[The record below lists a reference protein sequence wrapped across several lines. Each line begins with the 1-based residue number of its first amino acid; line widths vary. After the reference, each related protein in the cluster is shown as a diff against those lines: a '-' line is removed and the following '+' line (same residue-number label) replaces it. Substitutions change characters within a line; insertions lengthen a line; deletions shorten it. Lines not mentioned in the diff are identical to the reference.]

1 MPSLVVRRPSAAPAL
16 PRAYDGTVFG
26 LTFEK
31 LLLIGI
37 IAAFIIGPDK
47 LPKAAE
53 RLADA
58 VKWLRGASTNAKSRM
73 KEEMGD
79 DFADVDW
86 RKLDPRQY
94 DPRRIIRDALLS
106 EDEPAAPDPAPVNAA
121 SASANSAAGALA
133 AGGAAA
139 ALGGASRPSWA
150 ASAVPAPAV
159 VGPVPFDVEA
169 T

>member
-1 MPSLVVRRPSAAPAL
+1 M
-16 PRAYDGTVFG
+16 
-26 LTFEK
+26 
-31 LLLIGI
+31 IGI

-94 DPRRIIRDALLS
+94 DPRRIIRDALLA
-106 EDEPAAPDPAPVNAA
+106 EDEPAAPQPAPVNAA
-121 SASANSAAGALA
+121 SATASAATLA
-133 AGGAAA
+133 AGAAA
-139 ALGGASRPSWA
+139 AAAPGSASRPSWA
-150 ASAVPAPAV
+150 SSALPSASI
-159 VGPVPFDVEA
+159 VGPVPFDAEA